1 MIRMPA
7 MGERFGR
14 YRLVRELG
22 HGGMGVVFLAH
33 DTELDR
39 DVALKI
45 IVPQLA
51 GDADYRARFKRETTA
66 LTRMDSPHI
75 VAVHD
80 HGEHDG
86 CLYLVTQLV
95 PHGDLL
101 QQINASG
108 PLAPSAGIDVVLQVL
123 DGLTDAH
130 AAGIVHRDVK
140 PSNVL
145 LRRRDHR
152 YEAFLCDF
160 GVATVPGDHLTRTGA
175 LVGSFPYMAPERHQ
189 GDPAGVP
196 GDLYSVGCVL
206 WQVLTGTAPYA
217 GTDVEVALAHLQ
229 APIPQL
235 PAGEPFADAVNAVLR
250 TAMAKRPGERY
261 RSAKAMRRDLAI
273 TLDVAPDR
281 LVLPAG
287 TQIRHSVLAGVV
299 STAGSTAPPPAG
311 RRRAGLVAVAASVL
325 VVGLVAAVVAV
336 TSPDDAPAEVSSP
349 AVTTTLSP
357 TASTA
362 PSSSAPAPSSSPP
375 DAQRRRGQRS
385 PPSAAPV
392 PPPATGDPGSPDA
405 PAPSGGAGPRPSSQP
420 SSQPQPT
427 QQPTSDPSPSPEP
440 DDYRCWDGSTSTGPR
455 QCGKPAGVAGLHW
468 MFPKSQQCSR
478 AGARNGRV
486 TVLRCEKR
494 TPYGRAVVSYT
505 EWRGVRAAVGAFG
518 DQFGERGRAWRGG
531 WGYTWSKANK
541 KGASRANLY
550 DEVPMSVK
558 VEAGSARARNHVLE
572 RIEYRQPENLR
583 GHPR

>member
-7 MGERFGR
+7 LGEQFGR

-22 HGGMGVVFLAH
+22 HGGMGVVFLAR

-51 GDADYRARFKRETTA
+51 GDTDYRARFKREATA
-66 LTRMDSPHI
+66 LTRMDSAHI

-80 HGEHDG
+80 HGEHEG

-101 QQINASG
+101 QQINRGG
-108 PLAPSAGIDVVLQVL
+108 PLAPSTGIDVVLQVL
-123 DGLTDAH
+123 DGLADAH

-152 YEAFLCDF
+152 FEAYLCDF

-189 GDPAGVP
+189 GEPAGVA

-235 PAGEPFADAVNAVLR
+235 PAGEPFADAVNAVVR
-250 TAMAKRPGERY
+250 TAMAKRPGERF
-261 RSAKAMRRDLAI
+261 RSAKAMRRDLAKA
-273 TLDVAPDR
+273 LDVAPDR

-299 STAGSTAPPPAG
+299 DTGAATAAPS
-311 RRRAGLVAVAASVL
+311 RRRRTGLAAAGASLL
-325 VVGLVAAVVAV
+325 VVGLVAALATLVSPGNAPGEVAG
-336 TSPDDAPAEVSSP
+336 P
-349 AVTTTLSP
+349 AVTTTV
-357 TASTA
+357 T
-362 PSSSAPAPSSSPP
+362 PSGTTSEPGVVDPAPSSDAPSSN
-375 DAQRRRGQRS
+375 AQRRRGQG
-385 PPSAAPV
+385 AAP
-392 PPPATGDPGSPDA
+392 PPPVTGEPGSPAA
-405 PAPSGGAGPRPSSQP
+405 PAPTGGTAPSGGSSANPNPKPTSQP
-420 SSQPQPT
+420 SPQ
-427 QQPTSDPSPSPEP
+427 PSPSSEPSPTSEP
-440 DDYRCWDGSTSTGPR
+440 DDYRCWDGSTSTGAR
-455 QCGKPAGVAGLHW
+455 KCGKPTGVAGLHW
-468 MFPKSQQCSR
+468 VFPKSDQCSR
-478 AGARNGRV
+478 AGARDGRV
-486 TVLRCEKR
+486 TVLRCERR

-505 EWRGVRAAVGAFG
+505 EWRGVSVAVDRFG
-518 DQFGERGRAWRGG
+518 NQFGERGQAWRGG
-531 WGYTWSKANK
+531 WGYTWSKTSK
-541 KGASRANLY
+541 RANLY

-558 VEAGSARARNHVLE
+558 VEADNQRARNHVLE
-572 RIEYRQPENLR
+572 RIEYRKPNHLR
-583 GHPR
+583 GHPM

>member
-7 MGERFGR
+7 VGDQFGR

-22 HGGMGVVFLAH
+22 HGGMGVVYLAR

-51 GDADYRARFKRETTA
+51 GDADYRARFKREATA

-80 HGEHDG
+80 HGELDG

-101 QQINASG
+101 QQIAAGG
-108 PLAPSAGIDVVLQVL
+108 PLAPSTAIDVVLQVL
-123 DGLTDAH
+123 DGLADAH

-152 YEAFLCDF
+152 FEAFLCDF
-160 GVATVPGDHLTRTGA
+160 GVATVPGDQLTRTGA

-189 GDPAGVP
+189 GEPAGVA

-235 PAGEPFADAVNAVLR
+235 PAGEPFSDAVNAVLR

-261 RSAKAMRRDLAI
+261 RSAKAMRRDLAGPS
-273 TLDVAPDR
+273 TSRPTGWCCPPAPRSGTACWPAWSTPAPRRRPGVVAVPLWSPSVASA
-281 LVLPAG
+281 LVVALVAA
-287 TQIRHSVLAGVV
+287 LAGV
-299 STAGSTAPPPAG
+299 
-311 RRRAGLVAVAASVL
+311 L
-325 VVGLVAAVVAV
+325 
-336 TSPDDAPAEVSSP
+336 SPDDAPAEVAGP
-349 AVTTTLSP
+349 VVTTTVPPGGP
-357 TASTA
+357 TTA
-362 PSSSAPAPSSSPP
+362 PSGTAPGTVRRRPVGEFAASARPGGHARRRVPRTPAGHGAAWRVTGVP
-375 DAQRRRGQRS
+375 DAVLRRPGGRTRSRPRS
-385 PPSAAPV
+385 PSGRPSQEPGPIRARSPSRARRPSPTTTAAGTAR
-392 PPPATGDPGSPDA
+392 PPPARGSA
-405 PAPSGGAGPRPSSQP
+405 ASRPAPPGCAG
-420 SSQPQPT
+420 
-427 QQPTSDPSPSPEP
+427 
-440 DDYRCWDGSTSTGPR
+440 
-455 QCGKPAGVAGLHW
+455 
-468 MFPKSQQCSR
+468 CSR
-478 AGARNGRV
+478 RPTG
-486 TVLRCEKR
+486 
-494 TPYGRAVVSYT
+494 
-505 EWRGVRAAVGAFG
+505 
-518 DQFGERGRAWRGG
+518 
-531 WGYTWSKANK
+531 
-541 KGASRANLY
+541 
-550 DEVPMSVK
+550 
-558 VEAGSARARNHVLE
+558 ARARAPGRVGSSCSAASGA
-572 RIEYRQPENLR
+572 RRTGAPSCPTPSGAASAR
-583 GHPR
+583 GSTGSPTSSVSVAVPGAAAGATPGRRRPGRTAPPGRTSTTGCRCR